1 MSPTC
6 SKCKSKMYLNK
17 VLEKHSLLA
26 PCSSNSG
33 FISATKAIVSNTYY
47 IKVKR
52 KHLVHKKAVSDKF
65 PKYMCLTCGFYGS
78 DVVENIKVNSVVGIK
93 VRKRIKS

>member
-33 FISATKAIVSNTYY
+33 FISATKEIVN
-47 IKVKR
+47 
-52 KHLVHKKAVSDKF
+52 
-65 PKYMCLTCGFYGS
+65 GS